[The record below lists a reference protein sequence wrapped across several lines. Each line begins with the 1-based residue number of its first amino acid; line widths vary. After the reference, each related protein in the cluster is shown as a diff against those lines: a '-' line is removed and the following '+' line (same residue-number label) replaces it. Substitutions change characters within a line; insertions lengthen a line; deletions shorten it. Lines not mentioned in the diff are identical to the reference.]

1 MNIATRVLLE
11 LQETTLLA
19 ARAARGLFKRPRY
32 IPESIAQMDAI
43 GVGSLTIIILTGF
56 FTGGVLTLQTYPTLK
71 YYGAQGQT
79 GYLVALSLIR
89 ELGPVLT
96 ALMVTGRVGS
106 AIAAELGSMSVS
118 QQIDAMRALGTDPVR
133 KLVTPRIIALLITLP
148 LLTVI
153 GDVVGIV
160 GGWSV
165 AGGLYG
171 MSSDMFFSSVRDGI
185 STDDIIGGIIKPMV
199 FMASTDIEINP
210 TTLPPS
216 YDGQVS
222 EDAAESTFAEVD
234 DRERAIPAIEF
245 RDVHLSFDERK
256 VLNGLTFKVMK
267 GETKIILG
275 GSGCGKSTT
284 IKLVLGLLKPD
295 SGQILVDGED
305 ITNYTELEM
314 MRVRKKIGM
323 VFQEGALFDSLSVY
337 DNVAFR
343 LHEQGVPEEEVEP
356 EVRRMLRFVN
366 LEDAIDKMPIEL
378 SGGMRRRVGIAR
390 ALVGDPKIVMFDE
403 PTAGL
408 DPPTAR
414 TICELAMKLRD
425 LEDVSSIFVTHEMNN
440 LEYLSS
446 EYAVVNDAGDV
457 VFELEGER
465 LCLIN
470 TKVLMLRDGQ
480 PIFSGTDEA
489 LKKAEDPYIQKFLRG
504 H

>member
-1 MNIATRVLLE
+1 
-11 LQETTLLA
+11 
-19 ARAARGLFKRPRY
+19 
-32 IPESIAQMDAI
+32 
-43 GVGSLTIIILTGF
+43 
-56 FTGGVLTLQTYPTLK
+56 
-71 YYGAQGQT
+71 
-79 GYLVALSLIR
+79 
-89 ELGPVLT
+89 
-96 ALMVTGRVGS
+96 
-106 AIAAELGSMSVS
+106 
-118 QQIDAMRALGTDPVR
+118 
-133 KLVTPRIIALLITLP
+133 
-148 LLTVI
+148 
-153 GDVVGIV
+153 
-160 GGWSV
+160 
-165 AGGLYG
+165 
-171 MSSDMFFSSVRDGI
+171 
-185 STDDIIGGIIKPMV
+185 
-199 FMASTDIEINP
+199 MASTDVEINNSAP
-210 TTLPPS
+210 LPV
-216 YDGQVS
+216 DGRVS
-222 EDAAESTFAEVD
+222 DEAAESTFAAED
-234 DRERAIPAIEF
+234 DSARAIPAIEF
-245 RDVHLSFDERK
+245 RDVHLAFDERS
-256 VLNGLTFKVMK
+256 VLDGLSFKVMK

-295 SGQILVDGED
+295 SGRILVDGED
-305 ITNYTELEM
+305 ITDFTEIEM

-323 VFQEGALFDSLSVY
+323 IFQEGALFDSLSVY

-414 TICELAMKLRD
+414 TICELAIKLRD

-446 EYAVVNDAGDV
+446 EYAVVNDEGEV
-457 VFELEGER
+457 IYEKEGER

-470 TKVLMLRDGQ
+470 TKVMMMRDGK

-489 LKKAEDPYIQKFLRG
+489 LKKAEDRYIQKFLRG

>member
-1 MNIATRVLLE
+1 MSTEIH
-11 LQETTLLA
+11 TTA
-19 ARAARGLFKRPRY
+19 
-32 IPESIAQMDAI
+32 
-43 GVGSLTIIILTGF
+43 
-56 FTGGVLTLQTYPTLK
+56 PT
-71 YYGAQGQT
+71 
-79 GYLVALSLIR
+79 
-89 ELGPVLT
+89 
-96 ALMVTGRVGS
+96 
-106 AIAAELGSMSVS
+106 VS
-118 QQIDAMRALGTDPVR
+118 Q
-133 KLVTPRIIALLITLP
+133 
-148 LLTVI
+148 
-153 GDVVGIV
+153 
-160 GGWSV
+160 
-165 AGGLYG
+165 
-171 MSSDMFFSSVRDGI
+171 
-185 STDDIIGGIIKPMV
+185 
-199 FMASTDIEINP
+199 N
-210 TTLPPS
+210 
-216 YDGQVS
+216 
-222 EDAAESTFAEVD
+222 AADSTFAEVD
-234 DRERAIPAIEF
+234 NQERVIPAIEF
-245 RDVHLSFDERK
+245 QDVVLAFDDRIILNNLS
-256 VLNGLTFKVMK
+256 FKVMK

-275 GSGCGKSTT
+275 GSGGGKSTI

-305 ITNYTELEM
+305 VTNHSEDQM
-314 MRVRKKIGM
+314 MRVRRKIGM

-390 ALVGDPKIVMFDE
+390 ALVGDPKIVLFDE

-446 EYAVVNDAGDV
+446 EYAVVNEEGQV
-457 VFELEGER
+457 VFEREGEK

-470 TKVLMLRDGQ
+470 SKVIMMRDGKV
-480 PIFSGTDEA
+480 IFSGTDESLRRA
-489 LKKAEDPYIQKFLRG
+489 QDPYIQKFLRG